1 MHIHITGGAG
11 KNERRIRHLD
21 KRISEKGIYLIWAQ
35 TLFYNQWVSDLSQ
48 SHFTNIIQILKK
60 TDVSNV
66 YFILIQFVNKDY
78 HDIFKLKKI
87 IGRQKCFFNYI
98 AFFSLYFIK
107 TSFLLCRYRIIL
119 TTVLLFKICLAN
131 RKQIL

>member
-48 SHFTNIIQILKK
+48 SHFTNII
-60 TDVSNV
+60 
-66 YFILIQFVNKDY
+66 
-78 HDIFKLKKI
+78 
-87 IGRQKCFFNYI
+87 
-98 AFFSLYFIK
+98 
-107 TSFLLCRYRIIL
+107 
-119 TTVLLFKICLAN
+119 
-131 RKQIL
+131 